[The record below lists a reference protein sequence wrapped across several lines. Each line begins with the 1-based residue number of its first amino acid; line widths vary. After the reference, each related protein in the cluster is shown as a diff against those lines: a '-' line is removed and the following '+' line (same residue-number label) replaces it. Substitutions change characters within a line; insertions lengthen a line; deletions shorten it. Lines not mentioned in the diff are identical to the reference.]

1 MARLHPRDYLAEYL
15 QVSPTLPSFALW
27 RAVEL
32 RLLATESFP
41 EPILDIGCGNGQ
53 FARFLFGPGRETIG
67 LDLDW
72 GDLRQ
77 AHRLGAYRAVLRAD
91 ATALPFADAAFGS
104 ILANCVLEH
113 IPDDEAVIA
122 EAARVLRPGGR
133 LVFTVPA
140 PGLKG
145 CLSMPERLRARGE
158 AALAEAYL
166 ADFDRRLAHH
176 HYHSRET
183 WAAMLERHGLQVAR
197 LDPYLPAPVVAVWD
211 LMEHA
216 LTQPVYRVLDR
227 RELKA
232 LALCPR
238 GLRTWL
244 LTRYLRRYYLMDTA
258 AGERHGCWLAVAHK
272 PQ

>member
-1 MARLHPRDYLAEYL
+1 MTRSRRHDYLTEYL
-15 QVSPTLPSFALW
+15 KVSPTLPSFALW

-53 FARFLFGPGRETIG
+53 FARFLFGPGRDTIG
-67 LDLDW
+67 LDLHW

-77 AHRLGAYRAVLRAD
+77 ARNCGAYRAVVRAD
-91 ATALPFADAAFGS
+91 ARALPFAATTFGS

-122 EAARVLRPGGR
+122 EAARILRRGGR
-133 LVFTVPA
+133 LVLTVPA
-140 PGLKG
+140 PGLKT
-145 CLSMPERLRARGE
+145 CLSMPQRLRARGE

-166 ADFDRRLAHH
+166 DDFDRRLAHC
-176 HYHSRET
+176 HYHDHAT
-183 WAAMLERHGLQVAR
+183 WSALLERQGLQVER
-197 LDPYLPAPVVAVWD
+197 LDPYLPAPVVAMWD

-216 LTQPVYRVLDR
+216 LTQPVFRVLDR

-232 LALCPR
+232 MALCPR

-244 LTRYLRRYYLMDTA
+244 LTRYLRRYYVMDA
-258 AGERHGCWLAVAHK
+258 AEGDPHGCWLIVARK
-272 PQ
+272 P

>member
-1 MARLHPRDYLAEYL
+1 MAEYL
-15 QVSPTLPSFALW
+15 RVSPTLPSFALW

-32 RLLATESFP
+32 RLLAAEEFP
-41 EPILDIGCGNGQ
+41 EPVLDIGCGNGQ
-53 FARFLFGPGRETIG
+53 FARFLFGPGREIIG

-77 AHRLGAYRAVLRAD
+77 AHRSGAYRAVLRAD
-91 ATALPFADAAFGS
+91 ATALPFAAATFAS
-104 ILANCVLEH
+104 LLANCVLEH
-113 IPDDEAVIA
+113 IAADEAVIA

-133 LVFTVPA
+133 LIFTVPA
-140 PGLKG
+140 PGLKD
-145 CLSMPERLRARGE
+145 CLRVPERFRARGE
-158 AALAEAYL
+158 EELAKAYL
-166 ADFDRRLAHH
+166 AEFDRRLAHH

-197 LDPYLPAPVVAVWD
+197 LDPYLPAPAVAVWD

-216 LTQPVYRVLDR
+216 LTQPVFRVLDR
-227 RELKA
+227 REFKA

-244 LTRYLRRYYLMDTA
+244 LARYLRRYYRLDVVE
-258 AGERHGCWLAVAHK
+258 GDPHGCWLVVAHK
-272 PQ
+272 P